1 MSVLP
6 PPRRGID
13 QGITLIR
20 PEPGPTT
27 LKRVPWGGRRL
38 AALRGRGEPP
48 TTTAAGPNDELPI
61 GESWEFSTLA
71 GSESRT
77 QGRALSEV
85 LGGPL
90 PFLAKLIDTAAPL
103 SIQVHPEDDPVS
115 GRLGKEEAWIVLDA
129 EPGAS
134 VLAGAADGVR
144 DDDLARA
151 MEEAIARPE
160 RGAVLLE
167 ALRKIPVERG
177 MVILV
182 PAGTVHSIGAGILLA
197 EIQQPTDC
205 THRLFDYG
213 SDRPIHPEAA
223 RAAWRIDAQPR
234 IWRPGEPSG
243 SLQGRHLTLHVQT
256 PGEATLS
263 EAMLG
268 EEALGGQ
275 RAVQGG
281 SGRGSAGAS
290 GTEAGRYGGGE
301 TEGPRLLVAVGEGVR
316 LYGPGPEGS
325 SPASPVESNADCAD
339 APRPDVRSG
348 RTPGYDSTGARNHES
363 LSSEDGIAMAHGD
376 LLLHTGGS
384 LRVGVDEDA
393 LLVSGAIRP

>member
-1 MSVLP
+1 MSIPSP
-6 PPRRGID
+6 PPD
-13 QGITLIR
+13 SMDPQLELIR

-27 LKRVPWGGRRL
+27 LKRAPWGGRRL
-38 AALRGRGEPP
+38 AALRVQEGSPAATDGP
-48 TTTAAGPNDELPI
+48 TAGAADQTNDGHGLPI

-71 GSESRT
+71 GSESRA

-85 LGGPL
+85 LGRPL

-103 SIQVHPEDDPVS
+103 SIQVHPEDDPAS

-134 VLAGAADGVR
+134 VLAGAADGVADR
-144 DDDLARA
+144 DLARA

-197 EIQQPTDC
+197 EIQQPSDC

-213 SDRPIHPEAA
+213 SDRPIHPDAS
-223 RAAWRIDAQPR
+223 RAAWRIEAQPR

-243 SLQGRHLTLHVQT
+243 SLQGRHVALHVQT
-256 PGEATLS
+256 PGESL
-263 EAMLG
+263 
-268 EEALGGQ
+268 LGG
-275 RAVQGG
+275 RDSEDG
-281 SGRGSAGAS
+281 SGEDEDGGPDGRTGR
-290 GTEAGRYGGGE
+290 EAK
-301 TEGPRLLVAVGEGVR
+301 GPRLLVAVGEGVR
-316 LYGPGPEGS
+316 LSGAGDDAARDHAGG
-325 SPASPVESNADCAD
+325 AD
-339 APRPDVRSG
+339 
-348 RTPGYDSTGARNHES
+348 E
-363 LSSEDGIAMAHGD
+363 EGIAMAHGD
-376 LLLHTGGS
+376 LLLHLDGA
-384 LRVGVDEDA
+384 LRVSVDEGS
-393 LLVSGAIRP
+393 LLVSGTIRD

>member
-1 MSVLP
+1 MPAPSP
-6 PPRRGID
+6 PADAMDLRLE
-13 QGITLIR
+13 LIR

-27 LKRVPWGGRRL
+27 LKGAPWGGRRL
-38 AALRGRGEPP
+38 AALRAGEGSP
-48 TTTAAGPNDELPI
+48 TNATDGSTAGPADEPNDGHALPI

-71 GSESRT
+71 GSESRA

-85 LGGPL
+85 LGRPL

-103 SIQVHPEDDPVS
+103 SIQVHPEDDPAS

-134 VLAGAADGVR
+134 VLAGAADGVGEQ
-144 DDDLARA
+144 DLARA

-167 ALRKIPVERG
+167 ALRRIPVERG

-213 SDRPIHPEAA
+213 SDRPIHPEAS
-223 RAAWRIDAQPR
+223 RAAWRIEAQPR

-243 SLQGRHLTLHVQT
+243 WLRGRHVALHVQT
-256 PGEATLS
+256 SGTS
-263 EAMLG
+263 MLG
-268 EEALGGQ
+268 VKEVRSGDEDEHGAG
-275 RAVQGG
+275 
-281 SGRGSAGAS
+281 GRGDA
-290 GTEAGRYGGGE
+290 
-301 TEGPRLLVAVGEGVR
+301 EGPRLLVAVGEGVR
-316 LYGPGPEGS
+316 LYGSDGSPQASTDESDGDSARAVGP
-325 SPASPVESNADCAD
+325 DT
-339 APRPDVRSG
+339 RPPERSRAGTG
-348 RTPGYDSTGARNHES
+348 RSHES
-363 LSSEDGIAMAHGD
+363 RAGEDGTAMVHGD
-376 LLLHTGGS
+376 LLLHTGGP
-384 LRVGVDEDA
+384 LRIRVDEGA
-393 LLVSGAIRP
+393 LCVSGTIRS

>member
-1 MSVLP
+1 MSALP
-6 PPRRGID
+6 PPLRGID
-13 QGITLIR
+13 PRISLVR

-38 AALRGRGEPP
+38 AALRAGHERPATPAGGP
-48 TTTAAGPNDELPI
+48 TDGLPI
-61 GESWEFSTLA
+61 EESREFSTLP
-71 GSESRT
+71 GSESRA

-103 SIQVHPEDDPVS
+103 SIQVHPEDDPAN

-134 VLAGAADGVR
+134 VLAGAAAGVGDGE
-144 DDDLARA
+144 LALA

-160 RGAVLLE
+160 RGTVLLE
-167 ALRKIPVERG
+167 ALRRIPVERG

-223 RAAWRIDAQPR
+223 RAAWRIEAQPR
-234 IWRPGEPSG
+234 IWRPGEPGG
-243 SLQGRHLTLHVQT
+243 SLRGRHLTLHVHT
-256 PGEATLS
+256 PGETTLDGVGS
-263 EAMLG
+263 SSRNG
-268 EEALGGQ
+268 EK
-275 RAVQGG
+275 G
-281 SGRGSAGAS
+281 SGSSEERAD
-290 GTEAGRYGGGE
+290 
-301 TEGPRLLVAVGEGVR
+301 GPRLLVAVGEGVR
-316 LYGPGPEGS
+316 LYGSDPGDD
-325 SPASPVESNADCAD
+325 PARDD
-339 APRPDVRSG
+339 AVRAS
-348 RTPGYDSTGARNHES
+348 RH
-363 LSSEDGIAMAHGD
+363 GIATMAHGD
-376 LLLHTGGS
+376 LLLHTS
-384 LRVGVDEDA
+384 DALRVRVDEGS
-393 LLVSGAIRP
+393 LLVSGTIRA